1 MSPMICKKC
10 NRTISLP
17 HKHDKRNNEEL
28 YLRVWR
34 EPSSGVY
41 FYKIF
46 NDNGEVYIEGTDPS
60 PYGVVDTLANE
71 IYELGWKDAN
81 DTQSN

>member
-1 MSPMICKKC
+1 MSPMICKRC

-17 HKHDKRNNEEL
+17 HKHDKRNNDEL
-28 YLRVWR
+28 NLKVWR
-34 EPSSGVY
+34 EQSTGVY
-41 FYKIF
+41 FYKIS
-46 NDNGEVYIEGTDPS
+46 NADEVVYIEGTDPS

-81 DTQSN
+81 DTR